1 MGAIWFLG
9 ITTTAAVPNQ
19 PMTEKRPIALW
30 NELHQIELDFI
41 RVLLTGK
48 TEALSQT
55 PDMRIDDN
63 AGINIERIPE
73 NYIRS
78 FPAHSG

>member
-9 ITTTAAVPNQ
+9 ITTAAAVPNQ
-19 PMTEKRPIALW
+19 PMAEKRPIALG

-48 TEALSQT
+48 TETLSQP
-55 PDMRIDDN
+55 PDVRIDYD
-63 AGINIERIPE
+63 AGVNIERISQ

-78 FPAHSG
+78 FSAHAG